1 MSDLTPYFGATC
13 LYVFGSSDG
22 QPYTTSGFNTNLR
35 RLMVHTAKKAEKE
48 GLEFKR
54 FTLKD
59 MRPAAVMD
67 RVDEGDETITN
78 ATGHSSDRMV
88 KQVYDRRKT
97 KSARA
102 TE

>member
-1 MSDLTPYFGATC
+1 MA
-13 LYVFGSSDG
+13 
-22 QPYTTSGFNTNLR
+22 
-35 RLMVHTAKKAEKE
+35 HTAKKAEKE
-48 GLEFKR
+48 GVEFKR

-59 MRPAAVMD
+59 MRPAAVTD

-102 TE
+102 TEQSTFSRAMTPILQLSLAGASQNGRR